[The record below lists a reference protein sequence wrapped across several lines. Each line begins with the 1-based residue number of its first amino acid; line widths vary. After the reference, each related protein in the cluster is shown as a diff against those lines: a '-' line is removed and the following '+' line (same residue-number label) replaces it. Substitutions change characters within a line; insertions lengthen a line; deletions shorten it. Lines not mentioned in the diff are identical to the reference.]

1 MIQEDDFYSWLHP
14 QYLDSPTQASIKE
27 TFVEE
32 SQIELSNF
40 LKVRVLWKFP
50 VFL

>member
-1 MIQEDDFYSWLHP
+1 MIQEDDFYSWLNP
-14 QYLDSPTQASIKE
+14 QYLDSATQASIKE

-32 SQIELSNF
+32 SQIELGNF
-40 LKVRVLWKFP
+40 LQVHVLWKFP